1 MKSIKDYVNIK
12 KNAIKNLPKGL
23 NISVMTADIK
33 DTKLEYNL
41 KNIYDHLMLDENKI
55 LEMKYNKGLKTLL
68 INKKRKVAKKDFYN
82 QLSLVMRVYNVGHEK
97 DIIENKGKK
106 KINKV
111 NFKLF
116 NNGSIQISGIKNI
129 IELNLALNKL
139 FNELKRYRVI
149 ERKRVYF
156 AKKFKKLDTSNF
168 KINMIN
174 SNYSLNTYINRDNLY
189 QLLLKKKIKCT
200 YEKAIRACVIVK
212 YKPDNIN
219 KDVSIFIFRKGN
231 ILITGAKSQKHIVDA
246 FNYIN
251 NIILEH
257 INLLFVPK
265 EEVVRKNIIKY
276 YNEIIEENKHKLDE
290 IFENGV
296 VPKLILEK
304 SNYKSLYN

>member
-97 DIIENKGKK
+97 DIIENRGKK

-156 AKKFKKLDTSNF
+156 AKNFKNLDTSNF

-276 YNEIIEENKHKLDE
+276 YKEIIEENKHKLDE

-304 SNYKSLYN
+304 CN

>member
-97 DIIENKGKK
+97 DIIENRGKK

-156 AKKFKKLDTSNF
+156 AKNFKNLDTSNF

-251 NIILEH
+251 DIILEH
-257 INLLFVPK
+257 INILFVPK

-276 YNEIIEENKHKLDE
+276 YKEIIEENKHKLDE

-304 SNYKSLYN
+304 CN

>member
-23 NISVMTADIK
+23 KISVMTADIK
-33 DTKLEYNL
+33 NTKFEYNL

-55 LEMKYNKGLKTLL
+55 LEMKYNKGIKTLL
-68 INKKRKVAKKDFYN
+68 INKKRKKSKKDLYN
-82 QLSLVMRVYNVGHEK
+82 QLSLVMRVYHVGHAK
-97 DIIENKGKK
+97 DIIVKGNKE

-116 NNGSIQISGIKNI
+116 NNSSIQISGIKNI
-129 IELNLALNKL
+129 IELNIALNKL

-149 ERKRVYF
+149 DRKRVYF
-156 AKKFKKLDTSNF
+156 AKNFKNLDTSNF

-219 KDVSIFIFRKGN
+219 KDVSVFIFRKGN
-231 ILITGAKSQKHIVDA
+231 ILITGAKSQQHIVDA

-257 INLLFVPK
+257 INLLYVPK

-276 YNEIIEENKHKLDE
+276 YTEIIEENKHKLDE
-290 IFENGV
+290 IFEDGI

-304 SNYKSLYN
+304 I

>member
-55 LEMKYNKGLKTLL
+55 LEMKYNKGIKTLL
-68 INKKRKVAKKDFYN
+68 KNKKRKETKKDFYN
-82 QLSLVMRVYNVGHEK
+82 QLSLVMRVYNIGHEK
-97 DIIENKGKK
+97 DIIVNRGKK

-149 ERKRVYF
+149 ERKRIYF
-156 AKKFKKLDTSNF
+156 AKNFKNLDTSKF

-251 NIILEH
+251 DIILEH

-276 YNEIIEENKHKLDE
+276 YKEIIEENKHKLDE
-290 IFENGV
+290 IFENGI

-304 SNYKSLYN
+304 CN

>member
-55 LEMKYNKGLKTLL
+55 LEMKYNKSIKTLL
-68 INKKRKVAKKDFYN
+68 NNKKRKESKKDFYN
-82 QLSLVMRVYNVGHEK
+82 QLSLVVRVYNVGHK
-97 DIIENKGKK
+97 NDLIIKNNKK

-116 NNGSIQISGIKNI
+116 KNGSIQISGIKNI

-139 FNELKRYRVI
+139 FNSLKKYRVI
-149 ERKRVYF
+149 NHKRVYF
-156 AKKFKKLDTSNF
+156 AKNFKNLDTSNF

-189 QLLLKKKIKCT
+189 QLLLQKKIKCT

-212 YKPDNIN
+212 YKPDYIN
-219 KDVSIFIFRKGN
+219 KDVSF
-231 ILITGAKSQKHIVDA
+231 
-246 FNYIN
+246 
-251 NIILEH
+251 
-257 INLLFVPK
+257 LFLGKV
-265 EEVVRKNIIKY
+265 IY
-276 YNEIIEENKHKLDE
+276 
-290 IFENGV
+290 
-296 VPKLILEK
+296 
-304 SNYKSLYN
+304 

>member
-149 ERKRVYF
+149 KRKRVYF
-156 AKKFKKLDTSNF
+156 AKNFKNLDTSKF

-304 SNYKSLYN
+304 CN

>member
-55 LEMKYNKGLKTLL
+55 LEMKYNKGIKTLL
-68 INKKRKVAKKDFYN
+68 KNKKRKETKKDFYN
-82 QLSLVMRVYNVGHEK
+82 QLSLVMRVYNIGHEK
-97 DIIENKGKK
+97 DIIVNRGKK

-149 ERKRVYF
+149 ERKRIYF
-156 AKKFKKLDTSNF
+156 AKNFKNLDTSKF

-189 QLLLKKKIKCT
+189 QLLLKKIKCT

-251 NIILEH
+251 DIILEH

-276 YNEIIEENKHKLDE
+276 YKEIIEENKHKLDE
-290 IFENGV
+290 IFENGI

-304 SNYKSLYN
+304 CN

>member
-1 MKSIKDYVNIK
+1 MKSIKDYINIE
-12 KNAIKNLPKGL
+12 KNAIKDLPKGL

-33 DTKLEYNL
+33 DTNLEYNL
-41 KNIYDHLMLDENKI
+41 KNIYDHLILDENKI
-55 LEMKYNKGLKTLL
+55 LEMKYNKSIKTLL
-68 INKKRKVAKKDFYN
+68 KNKKKKESKKDFYN
-82 QLSLVMRVYNVGHEK
+82 QLSLVMRVYNVGHKK

-139 FNELKRYRVI
+139 FNELKKYKVI
-149 ERKRVYF
+149 NRKRVYF
-156 AKKFKKLDTSNF
+156 AKNFKNLDTSNF

-189 QLLLKKKIKCT
+189 HLLLKKKIKCT

-257 INLLFVPK
+257 INFLYVPK
-265 EEVVRKNIIKY
+265 EEIVRKNIIKY
-276 YNEIIEENKHKLDE
+276 YKEIIEENKHKLDE
-290 IFENGV
+290 IFENGI

-304 SNYKSLYN
+304 CN

>member
-1 MKSIKDYVNIK
+1 MKLIKDYVNIK

-55 LEMKYNKGLKTLL
+55 LEMKYNKGIKTLL
-68 INKKRKVAKKDFYN
+68 KNKKKKESKKDFYN

-139 FNELKRYRVI
+139 FNELKKYKVI
-149 ERKRVYF
+149 NRKRVYF
-156 AKKFKKLDTSNF
+156 AKNFKNLDTSNF

-212 YKPDNIN
+212 YKPDYIN

-257 INLLFVPK
+257 INFLYVPK
-265 EEVVRKNIIKY
+265 EEIVRKNIIKY
-276 YNEIIEENKHKLDE
+276 YKEIIEENKHKLDE
-290 IFENGV
+290 IFENGI

-304 SNYKSLYN
+304 CN

>member
-12 KNAIKNLPKGL
+12 KNSIKNLPIGL

-55 LEMKYNKGLKTLL
+55 LEMKYNKGIKTLL
-68 INKKRKVAKKDFYN
+68 INKKKKVTKKDFYN
-82 QLSLVMRVYNVGHEK
+82 QLSLVMRVYNVGHKK
-97 DIIENKGKK
+97 DIIYNKGKK

-139 FNELKRYRVI
+139 FNSLKKYRVI

-156 AKKFKKLDTSNF
+156 VKNFKNLDTSKF

-257 INLLFVPK
+257 INILYVPK
-265 EEVVRKNIIKY
+265 EEIVRKNIIKY
-276 YNEIIEENKHKLDE
+276 YKEIIEENKHKLDE
-290 IFENGV
+290 IFENGI

-304 SNYKSLYN
+304 YN

>member
-1 MKSIKDYVNIK
+1 MKSIKDYINIK
-12 KNAIKNLPKGL
+12 KNAIKDLPKGL

-97 DIIENKGKK
+97 DIIENRGKK

-139 FNELKRYRVI
+139 FNELKKYRVI

-156 AKKFKKLDTSNF
+156 AKNFKNLDTSNF

-251 NIILEH
+251 DIILEH

-290 IFENGV
+290 IFENGI

-304 SNYKSLYN
+304 CN

>member
-41 KNIYDHLMLDENKI
+41 KNIYDHLILDENKI
-55 LEMKYNKGLKTLL
+55 LEMKYNKGIKTLL
-68 INKKRKVAKKDFYN
+68 KNKKRKELKKDFYN

-129 IELNLALNKL
+129 IELNIALNKL
-139 FNELKRYRVI
+139 FNELKKYRVI
-149 ERKRVYF
+149 EQKRVYF
-156 AKKFKKLDTSNF
+156 AKNFKNLDTSNF

-251 NIILEH
+251 DIILEH

-290 IFENGV
+290 IFENGI

-304 SNYKSLYN
+304 CN

>member
-97 DIIENKGKK
+97 DIIENRGKK

-149 ERKRVYF
+149 KRKRVYF
-156 AKKFKKLDTSNF
+156 AKNFKNLDTSKF

-257 INLLFVPK
+257 INLLFVTK
-265 EEVVRKNIIKY
+265 EEVVSKNIIKY

-304 SNYKSLYN
+304 CN

>member
-97 DIIENKGKK
+97 DIIENRGKK

-156 AKKFKKLDTSNF
+156 AKNFKNLDTSNF

-265 EEVVRKNIIKY
+265 EDVVRKNIIKY
-276 YNEIIEENKHKLDE
+276 YKEIIEENKHKLDE

-304 SNYKSLYN
+304 CN

>member
-97 DIIENKGKK
+97 DIIYNKGKE

-156 AKKFKKLDTSNF
+156 AKNFKNLDTSNF

-174 SNYSLNTYINRDNLY
+174 SNYSLNTYINRANLY

-276 YNEIIEENKHKLDE
+276 YTEIIEENKHKLDE

-304 SNYKSLYN
+304 CN

>member
-82 QLSLVMRVYNVGHEK
+82 QLSLVMRVYNVGHKK

-139 FNELKRYRVI
+139 FTELKRYRVI

-156 AKKFKKLDTSNF
+156 AKNFKNLDTSNF

-304 SNYKSLYN
+304 YN

>member
-55 LEMKYNKGLKTLL
+55 LEMKYNKSIKTLL
-68 INKKRKVAKKDFYN
+68 NNKKRKESKKDFYN
-82 QLSLVMRVYNVGHEK
+82 QLSLVVRVYNVGHK
-97 DIIENKGKK
+97 NDLIIKNNKK

-116 NNGSIQISGIKNI
+116 KNGSIQISGIKNI

-139 FNELKRYRVI
+139 FNSLKKYRVI
-149 ERKRVYF
+149 NHKRVYF
-156 AKKFKKLDTSNF
+156 AKNFKNLDTSNF

-251 NIILEH
+251 NIILDH
-257 INLLFVPK
+257 INLLYVPK
-265 EEVVRKNIIKY
+265 EEIVRKNIIRY
-276 YNEIIEENKHKLDE
+276 YKEIIEENKHKLDE
-290 IFENGV
+290 IFENGI
-296 VPKLILEK
+296 VPQLILEK
-304 SNYKSLYN
+304 CN

>member
-97 DIIENKGKK
+97 DIIENRGKK

-149 ERKRVYF
+149 KRKRVYF
-156 AKKFKKLDTSNF
+156 AKNFKNLDTSKF

-304 SNYKSLYN
+304 CN

>member
-97 DIIENKGKK
+97 DIIENRGKK

-156 AKKFKKLDTSNF
+156 AKNFKNLDTSNF

-251 NIILEH
+251 DIILEH

-276 YNEIIEENKHKLDE
+276 YKEIIEENKHKLDE

-304 SNYKSLYN
+304 SN

>member
-33 DTKLEYNL
+33 DTNLEYNL
-41 KNIYDHLMLDENKI
+41 KNIYDHLILDENKI
-55 LEMKYNKGLKTLL
+55 LEMKYNKSIKTLL
-68 INKKRKVAKKDFYN
+68 KNKKKKESKKDFYN
-82 QLSLVMRVYNVGHEK
+82 QLSLVMRVYNIGHEK

-129 IELNLALNKL
+129 IELNIALNKL
-139 FNELKRYRVI
+139 FNELKKYKVI
-149 ERKRVYF
+149 DRKRVYF
-156 AKKFKKLDTSNF
+156 AKNFKNLDTSNF

-231 ILITGAKSQKHIVDA
+231 ILITGAKSQKHIIDA

-251 NIILEH
+251 DIILEH
-257 INLLFVPK
+257 INLLYVPK
-265 EEVVRKNIIKY
+265 EEIVRKNIIKY
-276 YNEIIEENKHKLDE
+276 YKEIIEENKHKLDE
-290 IFENGV
+290 IFENGI
-296 VPKLILEK
+296 VPQLILEK
-304 SNYKSLYN
+304 I

>member
-55 LEMKYNKGLKTLL
+55 LEMKYNKGIKTLL
-68 INKKRKVAKKDFYN
+68 KNKKKKRIKKDFYN
-82 QLSLVMRVYNVGHEK
+82 QLSLVMRVYNIGHEK
-97 DIIENKGKK
+97 DIIENKGK

-129 IELNLALNKL
+129 IELNIALNKL
-139 FNELKRYRVI
+139 FNELKKYKVI
-149 ERKRVYF
+149 DRKRVYF
-156 AKKFKKLDTSNF
+156 AKNFKNLDTSNF

-189 QLLLKKKIKCT
+189 QLLLKKKLNVLMK
-200 YEKAIRACVIVK
+200 K
-212 YKPDNIN
+212 
-219 KDVSIFIFRKGN
+219 
-231 ILITGAKSQKHIVDA
+231 Q
-246 FNYIN
+246 
-251 NIILEH
+251 LEH
-257 INLLFVPK
+257 V
-265 EEVVRKNIIKY
+265 
-276 YNEIIEENKHKLDE
+276 
-290 IFENGV
+290 
-296 VPKLILEK
+296 
-304 SNYKSLYN
+304 

>member
-82 QLSLVMRVYNVGHEK
+82 QLSLVMRVYNVGHKK

-129 IELNLALNKL
+129 IELNLALNKI
-139 FNELKRYRVI
+139 FTELK
-149 ERKRVYF
+149 
-156 AKKFKKLDTSNF
+156 
-168 KINMIN
+168 
-174 SNYSLNTYINRDNLY
+174 
-189 QLLLKKKIKCT
+189 
-200 YEKAIRACVIVK
+200 
-212 YKPDNIN
+212 
-219 KDVSIFIFRKGN
+219 
-231 ILITGAKSQKHIVDA
+231 
-246 FNYIN
+246 
-251 NIILEH
+251 
-257 INLLFVPK
+257 
-265 EEVVRKNIIKY
+265 
-276 YNEIIEENKHKLDE
+276 
-290 IFENGV
+290 
-296 VPKLILEK
+296 
-304 SNYKSLYN
+304 

>member
-97 DIIENKGKK
+97 DIIYNKGKE

-156 AKKFKKLDTSNF
+156 AKNFKNLDTSNF

-174 SNYSLNTYINRDNLY
+174 SNYSLNTYINRANLY

-276 YNEIIEENKHKLDE
+276 YTEIIEENKHKLDE
-290 IFENGV
+290 IFENGI

-304 SNYKSLYN
+304 CN